1 MSEFISY
8 QQKIVT
14 SALDYFKKTFSF
26 VPDDKL
32 NFMPSSTAKSPIQI
46 AAHIALTN
54 KGFAS
59 MLKGEPSKFSSVKD
73 LLIWLDGEEKKLNT
87 RELVLKELESSE
99 QILFTAIQSL
109 RDENLD
115 DVVKAATGTRTKRD
129 SLVRVSSH
137 IFMHGAQIDYIQ
149 SIYGDLDPH
158 F

>member
-1 MSEFISY
+1 MTEFIPY
-8 QQKIVT
+8 QQKIV
-14 SALDYFKKTFSF
+14 SAALDYFKKTFSY

-32 NFMPSSTAKSPIQI
+32 NFTPSTTAKSPLQI
-46 AAHIALTN
+46 AAHIAITN

-59 MLKGEPSKFSSVKD
+59 MLRGEPSKFSSVKE
-73 LLIWLDGEEKKLNT
+73 LLVWLDGEEKKLDS

-99 QILFTAIQSL
+99 LALFTAIQSL
-109 RDENLD
+109 KDENLD
-115 DVVKAATGTRTKRD
+115 EVVKAATGTRTKRD